1 MRSRLFALVTSML
14 AVVPGLAAAQ
24 QIDIETR
31 TPQAEPPAPRALPRP
46 EIVTPPGAREITR
59 PREADFQPQDIR
71 VRIDPAF
78 IEPFTAARQ
87 TGPKTAVRFGL
98 AGWTAPQAGV
108 HQAEG
113 VVHESQGV
121 LALGLSIIWD
131 VPVEP
136 VPTAPKPAA
145 R

>member
-1 MRSRLFALVTSML
+1 MRSTFLAFVTLVLALAPGA
-14 AVVPGLAAAQ
+14 AVAQ
-24 QIDIETR
+24 QIDIETSI
-31 TPQAEPPAPRALPRP
+31 PQPEPPGPPALPRP
-46 EIVTPPGAREITR
+46 EIVPPPGAREITR

-78 IEPFTAARQ
+78 IEPFTTVRQ
-87 TGPKTAVRFGL
+87 TSPKTAVRFGL

-121 LALGLSIIWD
+121 LALGFSIIWD

-136 VPTAPKPAA
+136 PPALKPAA

>member
-1 MRSRLFALVTSML
+1 MHTRVLVL
-14 AVVPGLAAAQ
+14 LAATLALAPALAGAQ
-24 QIDIETR
+24 QIDIETI
-31 TPQAEPPAPRALPRP
+31 TPPVPPAPPPVPRP
-46 EIVTPPGAREITR
+46 EIVTPPGARDITR

-78 IEPFTAARQ
+78 IEPFTAVRQ
-87 TGPKTAVRFGL
+87 TGPRSAVRFGL

-113 VVHESQGV
+113 VVRESQGV
-121 LALGLSIIWD
+121 LALGFSIIWD

-136 VPTAPKPAA
+136 LPAPRPAA

>member
-1 MRSRLFALVTSML
+1 M
-14 AVVPGLAAAQ
+14 
-24 QIDIETR
+24 
-31 TPQAEPPAPRALPRP
+31 
-46 EIVTPPGAREITR
+46 PPGAREITR

-78 IEPFTAARQ
+78 IEPFTGVRQ

-98 AGWTAPQAGV
+98 AGWTAPQAGIP
-108 HQAEG
+108 QAEG
-113 VVHESQGV
+113 VVRQDQGD
-121 LALGLSIIWD
+121 LAFGFSITWD

-136 VPTAPKPAA
+136 VPTASKPLA